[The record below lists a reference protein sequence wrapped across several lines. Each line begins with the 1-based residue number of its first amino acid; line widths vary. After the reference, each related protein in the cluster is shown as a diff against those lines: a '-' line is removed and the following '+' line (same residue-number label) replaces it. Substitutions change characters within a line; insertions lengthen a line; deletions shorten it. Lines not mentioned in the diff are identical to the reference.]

1 MTPEEI
7 TKANQDAACTVVEL
21 MGGPAEVARKL
32 TAKLREDDADCKPIR
47 IGSIW
52 SWMHRDKSGIPIS
65 FIEMFEDLS
74 SVPREEIRPDIPW
87 RVIEK

>member
-7 TKANQDAACTVVEL
+7 TEANQAAACKVVEL
-21 MGGPAEVARKL
+21 MGGPAAVARKL
-32 TAKLREDDADCKPIR
+32 TEKLREEDPDCKPIR

-52 SWMHRDKSGIPIS
+52 SWMHRDKSGIPIM
-65 FIEMFEDLS
+65 FIGMFEDLS

-87 RVIEK
+87 R